1 MTRDQRIVLAGAAS
15 GISFMALAVWAL
27 QRMLPA
33 PIATSIA
40 DHIAYALT
48 WDALAAVPFF
58 LMIVAVGNQ
67 RFFGEAIDPTLHK
80 ESARMAVDGRVA
92 DNTTQQLL
100 LFVVGS
106 LALAV
111 NLSAQRL
118 PIVGAAAITFAFMRT
133 AFWIGYRIHPLYR
146 AFGFAG
152 TAYLNFGML
161 GAALWLSV
169 T

>member
-1 MTRDQRIVLAGAAS
+1 MTRDQRIVLTGAAS
-15 GISFMALAVWAL
+15 GIASMALAVWAL
-27 QRMLPA
+27 QRILPA
-33 PIATSIA
+33 PVTVNIA
-40 DHIAYALT
+40 DHVAYALK

-58 LMIVAVGNQ
+58 LMLITVGNS
-67 RFFGEAIDPTLHK
+67 RFFSEAIDPTRQK
-80 ESARMAVDGRVA
+80 ESARMVVDGRVA

-100 LFVVGS
+100 LFVIGS

-111 NLSAQRL
+111 NLSPQRL
-118 PIVGAAAITFAFMRT
+118 PIVGAAAITFAFMRC

-152 TAYLNFGML
+152 TAYLNFGLL
-161 GAALWLSV
+161 GASLWLSL